1 VAEEIRQQS
10 ASTFRVEVDGT
21 PLPADIEAIMSYV
34 VVEDNLTLPDMFY
47 LSFLDPD
54 HTAIDKGKFKMAAKV
69 KVWARSEASTG
80 GEPLFSGEVTALEQE
95 FEGGKTRTVVRGFD
109 QSNRLHRGRQTRAF
123 KDVTYSDI
131 VKEVTRGANLQP
143 GRIETPQ
150 GRPSPHV
157 AQANM
162 TDAEFLAGLA
172 GEVGF
177 VLSVDDGKVNF
188 HAPAESEEAPDEGD
202 LASRDPLQLVQGDNL
217 LRFNACIT
225 ADSQVKEVSVRGW
238 DLATKRAVV
247 GTTPATTTSAEVG
260 LKPSDLSKAFGDP
273 KFVATDVPYGESEQV
288 EAASKALAEQLA
300 STHAQI
306 EGVARGNPRLRAG
319 QPISLGVTGPPFE
332 GKYTLTTTRHVYDNG
347 EYLTWFTSTGRHE
360 RSMLGMTSA
369 GGGGGSKGVS
379 PAFVTAPIPSVLSAV
394 VTNVKDDEK
403 QGRVKVKIPRLDEDF
418 ESGWLRV
425 VQLGAGPERGA
436 LLLPEV
442 DDEVLVTFEQGDVRR
457 GYVLGGLYN
466 GVDLPA
472 APVKD
477 TTVGSD
483 GRVERRSF
491 TSRKG
496 HFVLVS
502 DKDGDEYVELATK
515 DSLFSVKVAKDTEGG
530 AVIVASDKLVKIDAK
545 GDITI
550 KSQGK
555 ISVEATSD
563 LTLKGQ
569 SVTVDAQTSL
579 QLKGQNVT
587 LDGSAQTEVKGA
599 RTTVKG
605 SGSLDLDGGA
615 AAQLHAGVVKIN

>member
-1 VAEEIRQQS
+1 MAEEIRQQTS
-10 ASTFRVEVDGT
+10 TTFRVEVDGQ
-21 PLPADIEAIMSYV
+21 PLPADVEAIMSYAL
-34 VVEDNLTLPDMFY
+34 VEDNLSLPDMFY

-54 HTAIDKGKFKMAAKV
+54 HTVVDKGKFKMAAKV
-69 KVWARSEASTG
+69 KIWARSEASPG
-80 GEPLFSGEVTALEQE
+80 GDPLFSGEVTAMERELD
-95 FEGGKTRTVVRGFD
+95 GGKTRTIVRGFD
-109 QSNRLHRGRQTRAF
+109 QSNRLHRGRHTRAF

-131 VKEVTRGANLQP
+131 VKEVAKGANLQE

-177 VLSVDDGKVNF
+177 MLSVDDGKVSF
-188 HAPAESEEAPDEGD
+188 HAPPESEEAPDEGD
-202 LASRDPLQLVQGDNL
+202 LSSRDPLQLVQGDNL
-217 LRFNACIT
+217 LRFNATIT

-238 DLATKRAVV
+238 DLAAKRAVV
-247 GTTPATTTSAEVG
+247 GTAPAETTTSEVGTTPAEVA
-260 LKPSDLSKAFGDP
+260 KAFGDP
-273 KFVATDVPYGESEQV
+273 TFVATDVPYGESEQV
-288 EAASKALAEQLA
+288 EAASKALAEQIA
-300 STHAQI
+300 STYAQL
-306 EGVARGNPRLRAG
+306 EGTARGNPRLRAG
-319 QPISLGVTGPPFE
+319 QAVSLGVTGAPFE
-332 GKYTLTTTRHVYDNG
+332 GKYTLTTSRHVYDNG
-347 EYLTWFTSTGRHE
+347 EYLTWFSSTGRHE
-360 RSMLGMTSA
+360 RSLLGMTSA
-369 GGGGGSKGVS
+369 GGGSGKGTS
-379 PAFVTAPIPSVLSAV
+379 PAFVTSPIPSVVSAV
-394 VTNVKDDEK
+394 VTNVQDDEK
-403 QGRVKVKIPRLDEDF
+403 QGRVKVKVPRLDEQF

-442 DDEVLVTFEQGDVRR
+442 DDEVLVAFEQGDVRR

-472 APVKD
+472 QPVRD
-477 TTVGSD
+477 TTVGSE
-483 GRVERRSF
+483 GRVDRRSF

-496 HFVLVS
+496 HFLLVS

-515 DSLFSVKVAKDTEGG
+515 DSAFTVKVAKDTDGG

-555 ISVEATSD
+555 ILVEATSD

-569 SVTVDAQTSL
+569 SVTIEAQTSL
-579 QLKGQNVT
+579 GVKGQNVT
-587 LDGSAQTEVKGA
+587 VEGTAQTEVKGA

-615 AAQLHAGVVKIN
+615 AAQLHAGIVKIN